1 MRPFTPIHTYA
12 IEKEESCETTQPY
25 YHLLYF
31 EKGNGVHTLNGIPQ
45 SCKVGSFVTIR
56 PTDTSCLKAHASSR
70 IIQLSL
76 TTSHAAYYSQLL
88 DLLTQK
94 RTFYLDDIPLMIWV
108 NLVESMRLYH
118 LDNSEPTSPLYNT
131 LTQAMMQ
138 LLDHEIDKLVTSAIY
153 AIPPLDEVL
162 RYVERHIE
170 EPAQLQV
177 AQLARYFRC
186 SGAAFSEWF
195 RRNKGVGYKEYV
207 DKFRVKRLKRWLNN
221 PDITVKEIA
230 QKLGFTDEFHL
241 SHFFKKQTSFTP
253 SSYREQRKGGS

>member
-1 MRPFTPIHTYA
+1 MRPFTPIHTYT
-12 IEKEESCETTQPY
+12 IEKEECCTTTQPY

-31 EKGNGVHTLNGIPQ
+31 EKGKGVHTLNG
-45 SCKVGSFVTIR
+45 VTQNYRAGTLIAIS
-56 PTDTSCLKAHASSR
+56 PTDTSLLTATVSSR
-70 IIQLSL
+70 ITKLSL
-76 TTSHAAYYSQLL
+76 TAIQANHYAALL
-88 DLLTQK
+88 ALLCQK

-108 NLVESMRLYH
+108 NLVESMRLYQ
-118 LDNSEPTSPLYNT
+118 LDNSEPISPLYNT

-138 LLDHEIDKLVTSAIY
+138 LLDHEIDQLVARATY

-162 RYVERHIE
+162 RYVEHHIE
-170 EPAQLQV
+170 EPIQLQV

-186 SGAAFSEWF
+186 SAAAFSEWF
-195 RRNKGVGYKEYV
+195 KRNKGIGYKEYV
-207 DKFRVKRLKRWLNN
+207 DKLRVKRLKRWLNN

-230 QKLGFTDEFHL
+230 LKMGFTDEFHL